1 MLLGA
6 IADDFT
12 GASDLANTLTRQGMR
27 TVQTVGVPASA
38 PLDADACVVSLK
50 SRSIAAEEAVRQSV
64 QACRWLRAHG
74 ARQIIFKYCSTFD
87 STPEGN
93 IGPVAEALL
102 RELDAPVAAVCPAF
116 PVNGRTIYQ
125 GHLFVGDRLLS
136 ESGMERHP
144 LNPMNDP
151 DLRRWLGHQTRLPG
165 GHVPLSVVARG
176 AAAIG
181 DALAREAA
189 AGRRL
194 VVVDAAADEDLF
206 AIGAAVAG
214 HVLVTGGSGIALGL
228 PQNFVR
234 EGLIGLAPSNSQP
247 IAGAGVV
254 LSGSCSTATR
264 EQVEAY
270 LRNHPGFAVDPEA
283 VLDREVTAEGIVQ
296 SLLPRLAEGPI
307 VHSTMEPRR
316 VAQIQDRLGR
326 ETVAHALE
334 SLFGSLAERLVGAGV
349 RRLVVGGGETAGAVV
364 QALRVDQMAI
374 GPEIDPGVPALY
386 ARSPGGPIGLAL
398 KSGNFGST
406 DFYAK
411 ALSMLAQG
419 RDE

>member
-27 TVQTVGVPASA
+27 TVQTVGIPASA

-50 SRSIAAEEAVRQSV
+50 SRSIPADEAVLQSL
-64 QACRWLRAHG
+64 QACRWLRARG
-74 ARQIIFKYCSTFD
+74 ARQIVFKYCSTFD

-93 IGPVAEALL
+93 IGPVAAALL
-102 RELDAPVAAVCPAF
+102 RELDAPVAVVCPAF

-144 LNPMNDP
+144 LNPMTDS
-151 DLRRWLGHQTRLPG
+151 DLRRWLGHQTRLPV
-165 GHVPLSVVARG
+165 GHAPLSVVAQG
-176 AAAIG
+176 AAAVG

-194 VVVDAAADEDLF
+194 VVVDAVADEDLF

-214 HVLVTGGSGIALGL
+214 HALVTGGSGIALGL

-234 EGLIGLAPSNSQP
+234 EGLIRLAPSSSQQ

-270 LRNHPGFAVDPEA
+270 LRDHPGFAVDPEF
-283 VLDREVTAEGIVQ
+283 VLGEETTADGILET
-296 SLLPRLAEGPI
+296 LLPRLAERPI
-307 VHSTMEPRR
+307 VYSTMAPRR
-316 VAQIQDRLGR
+316 VAEIQERFGR

-334 SLFGSLAERLVGAGV
+334 SLFGKLAEGLAAAGV

-364 QALRVDQMAI
+364 QALGVDQMAI

-386 ARSPGGPIGLAL
+386 ARSRRGTIGLAL

-411 ALSMLAQG
+411 ALGMLARG
-419 RDE
+419 GD